1 MFRPMKASRSGLACE
16 TWELMFELLV
26 ASRPHMPAVAAACGL
41 TPAQCE
47 VLRRLEPGTSLP
59 MCRLAER
66 LGCDASNVTGIVDRL
81 EARGLVTRRSAGH
94 DRRVKELT
102 LTRAGATLR
111 ARMLERLTTPPA
123 PIARLSAPDQQALCA
138 ILRKALGK
146 A

>member
-1 MFRPMKASRSGLACE
+1 MKESRSGLAGE
-16 TWELMFELLV
+16 TWELLFELV
-26 ASRPHMPAVAAACGL
+26 TASRPHLPAAAAACGL

-81 EARGLVTRRSAGH
+81 ETRGLVTRRPAGH
-94 DRRVKELT
+94 DRRVKELA
-102 LTRAGATLR
+102 LTRAGVSAR
-111 ARMLERLTTPPA
+111 ARLLEHLTTPPA
-123 PIARLSAPDQQALCA
+123 PITRLSAPDQEALCA

-146 A
+146 PSRE